1 MLQPKYTMHNFNWFD
16 QRGTEG
22 MPLVKTLR
30 TLLTNNVPEILPEI
44 RMTVSGLFDQMH
56 ESHPVVKGD
65 FSGEKLSRWP
75 TN

>member
-1 MLQPKYTMHNFNWFD
+1 
-16 QRGTEG
+16 